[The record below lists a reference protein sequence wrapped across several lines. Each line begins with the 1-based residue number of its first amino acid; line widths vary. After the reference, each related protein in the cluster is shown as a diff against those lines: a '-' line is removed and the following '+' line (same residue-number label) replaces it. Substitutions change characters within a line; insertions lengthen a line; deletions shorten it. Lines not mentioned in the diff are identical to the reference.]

1 MVLALQAK
9 AKTRVLF
16 LEAISCKQERWES
29 RKAWEEA
36 SVETGR
42 PSSLLEYS
50 RREVMMMI
58 D

>member
-1 MVLALQAK
+1 MLALQAK